1 MLPIR
6 PNMKKKLCLVYQLFT
21 KCNIGCKYC
30 YNYFDQD
37 VLPFNYYTSKVG
49 KLLELYHDE
58 TCFVLNGGEPL
69 LLKGFQHLV
78 NQATEKAKTYTYTN
92 GTLSTLHYKRFIDSL
107 EHKDKFYMTISL
119 HCMEV
124 LRDNKLPEKYFKN
137 IEVFAKNI
145 PNLKINLVVDEE
157 FQGEYLQVIRQT
169 MREIKQKTSLKYVN
183 ILIADHMYE
192 DEFKLLRL
200 LNQDFIDFVEE
211 IDSNFTYKNC
221 MWDNTRQSLT
231 EMIKDIKENIVL
243 KLAGKDFKI
252 PYEYEFGQI
261 FFLESPEGMI
271 IQEFL
276 GDGRQEHK
284 IPFDQFDAFVEDIK
298 PKVQSKPLRKITTL
312 SSVGII

>member
-1 MLPIR
+1 
-6 PNMKKKLCLVYQLFT
+6 MKKKLCLVYQLFT

-37 VLPFNYYTSKVG
+37 VRPFDYYTSKVD

-78 NQATEKAKTYTYTN
+78 NQATEKARTYTYTN
-92 GTLSTLHYKRFIDSL
+92 GTLSTLHYKGFINSL
-107 EHKDKFYMTISL
+107 QHKENFYMTISL

-124 LRDNKLPEKYFKN
+124 LRDKKLPEKYFKN
-137 IEVFAKNI
+137 IEIFAKNI

-157 FQGEYLQVIRQT
+157 FHGEYLQVIRQT
-169 MREIKQKTSLKYVN
+169 MREIKERTSLKYIN
-183 ILIADHMYE
+183 ILIADHMYD
-192 DEFKLLRL
+192 DEFKLFRF
-200 LNQDFIDFVEE
+200 LNKDFVEFIAE
-211 IDSNFTYKNC
+211 LDENFIYKNC
-221 MWDNTRQSLT
+221 MWDNTRKTLS
-231 EMIKDIKENIVL
+231 EMITDIKENIAL

-252 PYEYEFGQI
+252 PYDHEFGQI

-276 GDGRQEHK
+276 GDGRQEH
-284 IPFDQFDAFVEDIK
+284 IVPFDQFDEFVENMK
-298 PKVQSKPLRKITTL
+298 LKVQSKPLRKITSL